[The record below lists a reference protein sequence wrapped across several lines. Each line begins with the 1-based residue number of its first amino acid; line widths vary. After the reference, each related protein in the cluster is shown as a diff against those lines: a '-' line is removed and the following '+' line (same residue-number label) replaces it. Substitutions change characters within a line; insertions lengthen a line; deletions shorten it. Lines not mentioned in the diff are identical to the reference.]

1 MSHAVPRAASRTE
14 PRTEPRTVL
23 VVDDSAFMRRVVAE
37 LVGECEGFRVVATAR
52 DGTEALRAAHALAP
66 DVVTLDVAM
75 PGLDGLQVLGYL
87 MSELPRPVVVLS
99 GLDEDGLAMRA
110 LELGALDFVPKP
122 SGPISLAVV
131 VVPER
136 LHAALRASRAWNRSG
151 LGVVVAR
158 GETATAPV
166 ARATAAHAR
175 PADRV
180 VAVAASTGGPNAL
193 AQIVPALPGAL
204 GAAVVVAQHMPAGF
218 TASLAR
224 RLASRAR
231 LAVKEAS
238 HGEPLLED
246 HVYLAPGGRHLAVTR
261 DADGVPRLT
270 VDDGPARWG
279 VRPCAD
285 RLLDACAAQFGPRTL
300 GLVLTGMGRD
310 GAEGLRAVRAAGGR
324 ALVQARETAVVPG
337 MPDAALAHAGA
348 DAVVS
353 LSALAGAV
361 VAHLAELPGLVP
373 DASIGASGAPFLPD
387 PTHARRRSDA

>member
-122 SGPISLAVV
+122 SGPISLDVV
-131 VVPER
+131 VVR
-136 LHAALRASRAWNRSG
+136 D
-151 LGVVVAR
+151 
-158 GETATAPV
+158 ETATAPV

-324 ALVQARETAVVPG
+324 ALVQARETAGVPG